1 MAGAGRERRAIV
13 RSGADRR
20 RPSVTLPSSRAE
32 TLDAR
37 LPPPEVRRAEA
48 RDAAAVAEIH
58 NQGIVAR
65 SATFD
70 TELRT
75 PEERRAVIER
85 GDPRFP
91 ILVAELDGRVA
102 GWASL
107 TQHSPRPCYA
117 GIAECSVY
125 IHAEARGRGVGTALM
140 GALVDEARRL
150 GFWKLVS
157 RAFPFNEAS
166 RALCARAGF
175 REVGVYQR
183 HARLDGRWLDVV
195 IVERLIPENQPDDDG
210 AGAPR

>member
-1 MAGAGRERRAIV
+1 M
-13 RSGADRR
+13 
-20 RPSVTLPSSRAE
+20 
-32 TLDAR
+32 
-37 LPPPEVRRAEA
+37 RRAES
-48 RDAAAVAEIH
+48 RDAEAVAAIH

-65 SATFD
+65 GATFD

-75 PEERRAVIER
+75 PAHRRAVIER
-85 GDPRFP
+85 GGPRFP

-107 TQHSPRPCYA
+107 TEHSPRACYA

-125 IHAEARGRGVGTALM
+125 IDASARGRGVGSALM

-157 RAFPFNEAS
+157 RAFPFNAAS

-175 REVGVYQR
+175 REVGTYER
-183 HARLDGRWLDVV
+183 HAKLDGRWLDVV
-195 IVERLIPENQPDDDG
+195 IVERLIPENQRDG
-210 AGAPR
+210 D